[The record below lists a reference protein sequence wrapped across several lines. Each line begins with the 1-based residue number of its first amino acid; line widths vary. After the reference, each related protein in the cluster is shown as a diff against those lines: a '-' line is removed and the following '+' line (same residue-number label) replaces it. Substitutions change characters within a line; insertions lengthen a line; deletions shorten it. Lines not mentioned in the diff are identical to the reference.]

1 MVIATTA
8 REAVAKPAAFDL
20 CGGHPVLDFVNS
32 LDNRFSSRGRIEGLQ
47 SYDDLL
53 RFTRQT
59 QLLDSAQIA
68 EVGRTVAPAVGMRAL
83 RAALALREALAAIFY
98 AVVDQRPPRP
108 GDLETLERYFH
119 VADRHRELRWRQ
131 GVGEHSGLAWSWRR
145 DERSAGLPVWVIA
158 HSARDLLLAPEMKRV
173 RACEAESCRWL
184 FLDASKSHTRRWCKM
199 KVCGNRVKA
208 RRYQARHS
216 S

>member
-1 MVIATTA
+1 MVTGTLD
-8 REAVAKPAAFDL
+8 RESAGKPAIFDL

-32 LDNRFSSRGRIEGLQ
+32 LDHRFGSRGRIEGLQ

-53 RFTRQT
+53 LLTRQT

-68 EVGRTVAPAVGMRAL
+68 QLGRTVTPAEGIRAL
-83 RAALALREALAAIFY
+83 RAACALREALAATFY
-98 AVVDQRPPRP
+98 AMIDERTPLP
-108 GDLETLERYFH
+108 GDLETLESHFH

-131 GVGEHSGLAWSWRR
+131 GVSEHFALSWSWRR
-145 DERSAGLPVWVIA
+145 ENVAAALPVWVLA
-158 HSARDLLLAPEMKRV
+158 HAARDLLLGPEMKHV
-173 RACEAESCRWL
+173 RACEAETCRWL
-184 FLDASKSHTRRWCKM
+184 FLDTSKSHTRRWCNM

-216 S
+216 D